1 MSEYLG
7 QVLSFH
13 CRERNSFEV
22 KILIDTKENFGR
34 IMDYYQAESLSDYNT
49 YNISIVL
56 SSEDD
61 ILITPD
67 ENANECMVV
76 YADNLL
82 EDVIGTESEA
92 LWQRGAIIDN
102 LVFDI
107 INSSLLKPL
116 NSKDIE
122 IEEED

>member
-13 CRERNSFEV
+13 CLQRNSYEV
-22 KILIDTKENFGR
+22 KILIDTKDNFNK
-34 IMDYYQAESLSDYNT
+34 IMDYYQLENLNHYNT
-49 YNISIVL
+49 YNISIVY
-56 SSEDD
+56 SDDED
-61 ILITPD
+61 ILMTPD

-82 EDVIGTESEA
+82 EEVIGTESEA
-92 LWQRGAIIDN
+92 LWQCGAIIDN

-107 INSSLLKPL
+107 INSSMLKPL